1 MKKSPVAHATSVSV
15 SLFPGILQMI
25 LIVNVFQNLQDNS
38 QKLIVK
44 ER

>member
-1 MKKSPVAHATSVSV
+1 MKKSPVAHAASASI

-25 LIVNVFQNLQDNS
+25 LNVFQKLQDIS

>member
-1 MKKSPVAHATSVSV
+1 MKKSPEAHTTSVSV
-15 SLFPGILQMI
+15 SLFPGIIQMI
-25 LIVNVFQNLQDNS
+25 LSAFQKLQDSS